1 MERNT
6 IIGIIL
12 LVIVICCIPFWAW
25 TKTVAGVGEYDF
37 GADISEN
44 ASCDKAL
51 TRAESD
57 ALERAFGVVVGAT
70 DWEMCNNETCD
81 FRSMSW
87 AETFGHV
94 VEIKNINK
102 VILNNPRRC
111 RVSIVAYVEQ
121 LAGIDPNFSLDVV
134 LNRTMYNNGDVMTV
148 DLDPSKGMY
157 VHLFNWTEKYGFI
170 LMDVKLITEPTQL
183 PTEQFIQYKTINQT
197 ESVSKEMI
205 VVIASESR
213 LDFKT
218 KYTTNEFVKMSQK
231 LARMGVLI
239 RKISYEIQ
247 PE

>member
-1 MERNT
+1 MDRNHFISVVIFT
-6 IIGIIL
+6 IVL
-12 LVIVICCIPFWAW
+12 ALVPHWINA
-25 TKTVAGVGEYDF
+25 KTVAGVGEYDF

-44 ASCDKAL
+44 DSCDKAL

-57 ALERAFGVVVGAT
+57 AVERAFGVVVGAT

-87 AETFGHV
+87 TETFGHV

-134 LNRTMYNNGDVMTV
+134 LNRTVYNNGDVMTV

-157 VHLFNWTEKYGFI
+157 VHLFNWTEQYGFL
-170 LMDVKLITEPTQL
+170 LMDVKLITEPTQM

-197 ESVSKEMI
+197 ETVSKEMI
-205 VVIASESR
+205 VIIASDSR

-218 KYTTNEFVKMSQK
+218 KYTTNQFVKMSQK

>member
-1 MERNT
+1 MDRNY

-12 LVIVICCIPFWAW
+12 LVIVIVTVPMWAW
-25 TKTVAGVGEYDF
+25 TKTVAGAGEYDF
-37 GADISEN
+37 GADITEN
-44 ASCDKAL
+44 DSCDKAL
-51 TRAESD
+51 TKAEED
-57 ALERAFGVVVGAT
+57 AIERAFGVTVGAT

-81 FRSMSW
+81 FRQMSW
-87 AETFGHV
+87 SETHGHV

-102 VILNNPRRC
+102 VILENPRRC

-134 LNRTMYNNGDVMTV
+134 LNRTMYNNGDEMTI
-148 DLDPSKGMY
+148 DLDPSKGMH
-157 VHLFNWTEKYGFI
+157 VHLFNWTEKYGFL
-170 LMDVKLITEPTQL
+170 LMDVKLITEPTQM
-183 PTEQFIQYKTINQT
+183 PTEQFIKYKTVNQT
-197 ESVSKEMI
+197 DTVSKEMI

-218 KYTTNEFVKMSQK
+218 KYTTDEFIKMAQK